1 MSIRILIAADHAMFA
16 DMLQDTLVNQR
27 ERHEVVG
34 IAGDGDTALA
44 LTLWQRPDLL
54 LLDYET
60 PQLGRLASF
69 CQGLLRQSPATKIL
83 VIGNQTEEEVAI
95 EAAVGGVHGYISK
108 AAPVAHLCTAVV
120 VVHAGGI
127 WVDPHLSPRVFYSFL
142 HAKSDTAQHLKE
154 LSRQELI
161 VLTLLAQGLSNQQ
174 ISIWLHISPKTV
186 KNHLTRIFAK
196 LRTRNRHQAA
206 RQFFSAD
213 GVGYQTVLQGVSIP

>member
-1 MSIRILIAADHAMFA
+1 MFA

-44 LTLWQRPDLL
+44 LTLTQRPDLL
-54 LLDYET
+54 LLDYKT
-60 PQLGRLASF
+60 PKLGRLTSF
-69 CQGLLRQSPATKIL
+69 CQKLLRQSPATKIL
-83 VIGNQTEEEVAI
+83 VIGNQTEEEFAI
-95 EAAVGGVHGYISK
+95 EAAMGGVHGYISK

-120 VVHAGGI
+120 SVHAGGI
-127 WVDPHLSPRVFYSFL
+127 WVDSHLSPRVFYSFL

-154 LSRQELI
+154 LSRRELI
-161 VLTLLAQGLSNQQ
+161 VLTLLAQGMSNQQ

-186 KNHLTRIFAK
+186 KNHLTHIFAK
-196 LRTRNRHQAA
+196 LRTRSRHQAA

-213 GVGYQTVLQGVSIP
+213 RVGYQTVLQGVSIP